1 MTLWGY
7 VKARVGRWGLNQRG
21 RAQPDTEGPQAIQ
34 DQAIWLQFQR
44 IGGALTPAQISD
56 IIREADTGQ
65 TRRLVDLANEMR
77 QKDCHLQSV
86 LQTRENAVSGLDWEL
101 VFPGQSKE
109 STRGNRQRV
118 FVEETLR
125 SLPDFRRTVAHLSG
139 APYYGFAIAE
149 TIWGLD
155 SKSRMVPA
163 RFVNHSARRFEFSTE
178 SGQLEWR
185 DDTMSKAVDF
195 RAAFP
200 DKFIV
205 SQPRVNGDVPC
216 REGLV
221 RVLMWAALFRNW
233 TIADWLKLAEM
244 AWKPWRIG
252 KYKKTGTDRTSR
264 EDVQNLK
271 DMLRALT
278 SSGVATH
285 PDTVEVEL
293 LFPQGSASNTKAT
306 HSELF
311 EVVGREM
318 SKAVLGQTLTT
329 EQGKIGSQA
338 LGNVHNEVRKDTLEA
353 DALYLSAVITRDL
366 VEPMVRLNFGP
377 TAPVPVFRLITAET
391 ADLKAFAEAIGLLV
405 GKDVRM
411 KISANWA
418 RDQLGIPHPEEDEE
432 LLGGEWVDVDLA
444 GLDAPANETPPAA
457 DAAA

>member
-1 MTLWGY
+1 MTVWGY
-7 VKARVGRWGLNQRG
+7 VKERLGFGVRERG

-34 DQAIWLQFQR
+34 DQALWLQFQR
-44 IGGALTPAQISD
+44 IGGSLTPAQISS
-56 IIREADTGQ
+56 IIVEADTGQ
-65 TRRLVDLANEMR
+65 VRRLIDLANEMR

-86 LQTRENAVSGLDWEL
+86 LQTRENAITGLDWEL
-101 VFPGQSKE
+101 VFPGQSQE
-109 STRGNRQRV
+109 STRGNRQRL

-125 SLPDFRRTVAHLSG
+125 ACPGLRRTIAHLSG
-139 APYYGFAIAE
+139 APFYGFAISE

-155 SKSRMVPA
+155 SKGRMVPA
-163 RFVNHSARRFEFSTE
+163 RFVDHSARRFEFSTA

-185 DDTMSKAVDF
+185 DDTMGAAVDF
-195 RAAFP
+195 RTAYP

-216 REGLV
+216 REGLL

-264 EDVQNLK
+264 EDVQHLK
-271 DMLRALT
+271 EMLRALT

-293 LFPQGSASNTKAT
+293 VFPQGAASNTKAT

-311 EVVGREM
+311 DVIGREM
-318 SKAVLGQTLTT
+318 SKAVVGQTLTT
-329 EQGKIGSQA
+329 EQGRVGSQA
-338 LGNVHNEVRKDTLEA
+338 LGNVHNEVRKDILEA
-353 DALYLSAVITRDL
+353 DALQLSAVITRDL

-377 TAPVPVFRLITAET
+377 TAPVPVFRLITSET
-391 ADLKAFAEAIGLLV
+391 ADMKAFAEAIRLLV
-405 GKDVRM
+405 GPDVRM
-411 KISANWA
+411 KIPANWA
-418 RDQLGIPHPEEDEE
+418 RDQIGIPHPDEDEE
-432 LLGGEWVDVDLA
+432 LLGGDWVDVDLSE
-444 GLDAPANETPPAA
+444 LDTPAANETPAEAA
-457 DAAA
+457 